1 MKRSTVLTEK
11 NRATWATAFAVI
23 ILLPVAW
30 SLVGFVVPQARAV
43 PEGVFLEPAD
53 SPREECVLEGD
64 SIEWRYRHM
73 DLLKDLREDVIRRGN
88 PGDVDVTLAGCG
100 DCHVNRVLFCDRCHD
115 AASVNLDCFHCHFY
129 PDTDEERQERL
140 LQAAR
145 EGR

>member
-11 NRATWATAFAVI
+11 NRATWATAFAVV

-30 SLVGFVVPQARAV
+30 SLLGFVFPRVAESR
-43 PEGVFLEPAD
+43 EVFLEKVDPKWQN
-53 SPREECVLEGD
+53 CVLD
-64 SIEWRYRHM
+64 STEMRYHHM
-73 DLLKDLREDVIRRGN
+73 DLLKDLRDRVIREGQK
-88 PGDVDVTLAGCG
+88 GSIGITLSGCG
-100 DCHVNRVLFCDRCHD
+100 ECHVNRVEFCDRCHD

-129 PDTDEERQERL
+129 PDTDAERQERL